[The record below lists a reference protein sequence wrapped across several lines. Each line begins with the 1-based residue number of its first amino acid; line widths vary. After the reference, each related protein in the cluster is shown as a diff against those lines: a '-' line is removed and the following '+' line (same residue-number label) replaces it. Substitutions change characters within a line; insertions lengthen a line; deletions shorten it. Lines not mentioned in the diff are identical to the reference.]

1 MHAPDL
7 EGSYRVL
14 DLRPGASA
22 EEIRAA
28 HRLLVNV
35 WHPDRFQHDTALQA
49 QAQEKLKAI
58 NIAYAELCKARRAGR
73 APAAAAE
80 PPAHDSSRPRGAD
93 AARTRTSK
101 PSPTAP
107 RDAQE
112 WAARGRRLTANPGRL
127 RAEGD
132 GLAWSDIGNLDRFLD
147 GLRAFREALK
157 LDPRLTEA
165 WYGLGIA
172 QLALGQHKQAI
183 EALQSVVRLDRDHAA
198 AWMALGS
205 AFGER
210 GRFDSAAEAFQ
221 QGVRVRPR
229 DAGAWYA
236 LGSTRM
242 QAGETEPAVAAFR
255 RAVELYPDL
264 AEAWHSLGVA
274 LAFPGPQGRVEP
286 EEALAAFQQA
296 VRLRPDLA
304 EAWHGLGATLSGL
317 GRHDEA
323 IAPLQRAVRLRPESA
338 ESWYSLGVAARYATS
353 SSSSRAV
360 REAYAR
366 LKALAPGEASRLR
379 ELLPYSMRLS
389 LLAFLPRFDRGAAAP
404 GGERR
409 DATAGSLRLLG
420 GRSA

>member
-1 MHAPDL
+1 MRAPDL

-14 DLRPGASA
+14 DLRPGASL

-35 WHPDRFQHDTALQA
+35 WHPDRFQHDATLQA

-58 NIAYAELCKARRAGR
+58 NLAYTALCKAGRAG
-73 APAAAAE
+73 AGPVSE
-80 PPAHDSSRPRGAD
+80 PSARGASPPRGT
-93 AARTRTSK
+93 AAMGTRASR

-107 RDAQE
+107 RNAQE

-127 RAEGD
+127 REEAD
-132 GLAWSDIGNLDRFLD
+132 RLAWSDIGNLDRFLD
-147 GLRAFREALK
+147 GVRAFREALK

-165 WYGLGIA
+165 WYGLGVA
-172 QLALGQHKQAI
+172 QLALGQHAQAI

-198 AWMALGS
+198 AWLALGS

-236 LGSTRM
+236 LGSMRM

-317 GRHDEA
+317 GRHDAA
-323 IAPLQRAVRLRPESA
+323 IAPLQRAVRLRPDSA

-379 ELLPYSMRLS
+379 ELLPYTMRLS
-389 LLAFLPRFDRGAAAP
+389 LLAFLPRFDRGGAAP
-404 GGERR
+404 VGERR
-409 DATAGSLRLLG
+409 ETTAGSLRLLG